1 MSKVVQE
8 SAATLSYRE
17 APYNIPWLSVYN
29 DWILIFG
36 QTVPLKLPHPLS
48 NTQRDTH

>member
-36 QTVPLKLPHPLS
+36 QTVPLMNFIGNRIKKKFH
-48 NTQRDTH
+48 